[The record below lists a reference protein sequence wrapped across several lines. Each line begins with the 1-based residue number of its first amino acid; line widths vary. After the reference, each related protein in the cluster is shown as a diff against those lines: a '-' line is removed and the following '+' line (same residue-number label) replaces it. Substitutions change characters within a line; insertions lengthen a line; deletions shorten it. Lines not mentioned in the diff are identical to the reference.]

1 MSDSEAPTRYVSSHS
16 SVGVADATSLPTAES
31 ASAFDF
37 QSAWTDPPPP
47 NADQDPL
54 LNSVLSRTYRIVRVI
69 GEGGMGRVYEAR
81 HTRIRKKRYAIKVL
95 HPEFARDPEVLTRF
109 QREAEAAA
117 CLSHPCAVGVYDVAL
132 TPQGWPYL
140 VCEFLEGVDL
150 AQFIKTHGALPAG
163 TARHIAL
170 QVCDALV
177 DAHAN
182 GVVHR
187 DLKPQ
192 NVFLVGD
199 FGDTMPERP
208 NAKVLDF
215 GLSRF
220 LDSSDSELTRTGVI
234 MGTPSYMSPEQARGE
249 RVDHRA
255 DVYGVGALLYA
266 CVTGKAPFRAETP
279 QATVLAVMNDEP
291 ARPSKLNPAV
301 TPQAELL
308 IARAMERDL
317 NQRYPDMQSLREDLE
332 RLEVG
337 DGGQPRSAR
346 EGPAGPRVLQQTVH
360 LELQS
365 SRPQLLLLA
374 AVISAGTLMAL
385 LTALCGVV
393 LLVYERWPLTRVE
406 TMLSALLVAG
416 TLLTP
421 ALLWMRRFRRQVWG
435 NTARVVEL
443 SSRLRH
449 AAMVGLGTF
458 GVGALVITF
467 IDTVVIRAAGRGA
480 TSAEHAAL
488 GWPGTGPLLVASAAL
503 MTAVWLMRQ
512 SALAQGGWVSQAKTP
527 LGARGRRFLAGP
539 GLTAAGVLLVL
550 GVFASGLS
558 WRSGSPI
565 WQDQS
570 IAGWMRA
577 SGVQA
582 STAAAANPPPVF
594 AFSDAGTT
602 EAVTPLPS
610 AATTVPPPPSA
621 SAAPTEPEPA
631 RAGRAALS
639 AAVSRGLEQGLLP
652 LAKEFPEDPD
662 VLRALAVAQASS
674 SATLVEAMA
683 SLRRLFDVR
692 PEAAEDAEL
701 QRIILQTTR
710 IARARR
716 AAFQLLADGMG
727 SVGPDVLYK
736 VSLTQPEQRDE
747 ARRYLAQSGVRQKF
761 TPALAI
767 AYDLQFAQSCA
778 ARVPLLE
785 RARQFGDE
793 RSIRVLAPLATSRK
807 TGCGYKK
814 RKPCRAPCSAQAE
827 AFLEVVDH
835 ISARL
840 QSSPSK
846 G

>member
-16 SVGVADATSLPTAES
+16 SAGATDATSLPTAES

-47 NADQDPL
+47 NAEQDPL

-95 HPEFARDPEVLTRF
+95 HPEFARDPEVLSRF

-117 CLSHPCAVGVYDVAL
+117 CLSHPCSVGVYDVAL

-150 AQFIKTHGALPAG
+150 AQFIKKYGPLPAA

-199 FGDTMPERP
+199 FGESMSERP

-291 ARPSKLNPAV
+291 TRPSKLNPAV
-301 TPQAELL
+301 TPQTELL
-308 IARAMERDL
+308 IAHAMDRDL

-332 RLEVG
+332 RLEVAEE
-337 DGGQPRSAR
+337 GQPGSSRDAL
-346 EGPAGPRVLQQTVH
+346 AGPRALQQTVH

-365 SRPQLLLLA
+365 SRPQLVLLA
-374 AVISAGTLMAL
+374 VAMGAGVLMAL
-385 LTALCGVV
+385 LTALCGV
-393 LLVYERWPLTRVE
+393 LLLIFDRWPLTRFE
-406 TMLSALLVAG
+406 TMLCALLVAG

-421 ALLWMRRFRRQVWG
+421 ALLWLRRFRRQVWA

-443 SSRLRH
+443 SGRLRQ
-449 AAMVGLGTF
+449 AGLVAVATF
-458 GVGALVITF
+458 GVGALVVTF
-467 IDTVVIRAAGRGA
+467 IDTVIVRAAGRA
-480 TSAEHAAL
+480 TASAAHAAL
-488 GWPGTGPLLVASAAL
+488 GWAGTGPLLVVTAAV
-503 MTAVWLMRQ
+503 MTAVWSVRQ
-512 SALAQGGWVSQAKTP
+512 AAWAQGGWVSQAKSSF
-527 LGARGRRFLAGP
+527 GARARRFFAGP
-539 GLTAAGVLLVL
+539 GLTLGGLLLVV
-550 GVFASGLS
+550 GVFAGGLS

-565 WQDQS
+565 WKEQHLTRWV
-570 IAGWMRA
+570 GLP
-577 SGVQA
+577 
-582 STAAAANPPPVF
+582 AAQPPAAELADEAPA
-594 AFSDAGTT
+594 AF
-602 EAVTPLPS
+602 PS
-610 AATTVPPPPSA
+610 ATGTSAVVAPSA
-621 SAAPTEPEPA
+621 PSAEEAPAQSSAAPREGAPP

-639 AAVSRGLEQGLLP
+639 AAISRGLEQGLIP
-652 LAKEFPEDPD
+652 LAKEFPADPD

-674 SATLVEAMA
+674 SATLIEAMGT
-683 SLRRLFDVR
+683 LRRLFQVQ
-692 PEAAEDAEL
+692 PAATEDTEL

-710 IARARR
+710 IAKARR
-716 AAFQLLADGMG
+716 PAFQLLADGMD
-727 SVGPDVLYK
+727 SVGPDLLYK

-747 ARRYLAQSGVRQKF
+747 ARRYLARADVRERF

-778 ARVPLLE
+778 VRVPLLE

-807 TGCGYKK
+807 TGCGARK
-814 RKPCRAPCSAQAE
+814 RSPCRAPCASQAE
-827 AFLEVVDH
+827 AFLEVVDQ

-840 QSSPSK
+840 QDSPTE